1 MFRPHPSLPVRLTEQ
16 WIEVLSVTDTKRMY
30 VISTNGMNMRGSQ
43 DCATGVTLEKI
54 QCSDFGVT
62 FYVLVI
68 LAGLNHSEVII
79 SAEKVIY
86 LALFRKVE
94 LRPMGARG
102 ALKLG

>member
-1 MFRPHPSLPVRLTEQ
+1 
-16 WIEVLSVTDTKRMY
+16 MY
-30 VISTNGMNMRGSQ
+30 VISTNGTNMRGSQ
-43 DCATGVTLEKI
+43 DCVTGVTLEKM

-62 FYVLVI
+62 FHVLVI

-86 LALFRKVE
+86 SALFRKVE
-94 LRPMGARG
+94 LRSTGARG